1 MLSERKPIL
10 EEDTCKK
17 SKHKHRSRKNMEYED
32 DDSCDSDT
40 ELKSSILQS
49 SGEIAYLD
57 SLGNPG
63 KMQANPKFNNYQS
76 VFENL
81 LKTTHVETQYLI
93 QNMELTK
100 DATTAILVT
109 KKDDSEY
116 YIRMFDLETQQMTFS
131 EMVGG
136 SYIKMD

>member
-63 KMQANPKFNNYQS
+63 KM
-76 VFENL
+76 
-81 LKTTHVETQYLI
+81 
-93 QNMELTK
+93 
-100 DATTAILVT
+100 
-109 KKDDSEY
+109 
-116 YIRMFDLETQQMTFS
+116 
-131 EMVGG
+131 
-136 SYIKMD
+136 